1 MHEVM
6 NLQDTLAEYEK
17 PVTAWLDAAK
27 KQVAAIT
34 KLQKAVQDGN
44 LRDIEKLRTAAQT
57 ASTTAHEAG
66 QNSEPL
72 EFDTTTYLSEPEQFT
87 SELMETAQKAGV
99 SLLERDGTIFSYPVL
114 VRAEPEMAAVRIDKT
129 LVFSLRPSVLANLL
143 KRFQAKDPKA
153 RPERF
158 IETLFNAY
166 EFVRAKE
173 GYPPN
178 VDVPLVSVY
187 GVLTLLPGSEK
198 EYTLLDFTRDLYF
211 LDISDVQ
218 ETKKGFVLSL
228 PASTATREK
237 RAKPLPFVD
246 RQGREKLYAT
256 IKFTPGG

>member
-1 MHEVM
+1 M
-6 NLQDTLAEYEK
+6 NLHDTLAEYEK
-17 PVTAWLDAAK
+17 PVTTWLDAAK

-44 LRDIEKLRTAAQT
+44 LRDVEKLRSAALNAANT
-57 ASTTAHEAG
+57 ASEVA
-66 QNSEPL
+66 QNCEPL
-72 EFDTTTYLSEPEQFT
+72 EFDTTAYLSEPEQFT

-99 SLLERDGTIFSYPVL
+99 SLFERDGTIFSYPVL
-114 VRAEPEMAAVRIDKT
+114 VRAEPEIGAVRIDKT
-129 LVFSLRPSVLANLL
+129 LFFSLRPSVLANLL

-158 IETLFNAY
+158 IETLLSAY
-166 EFVRAKE
+166 ELVRVRD
-173 GYPPN
+173 GYPPG
-178 VDVPLVSVY
+178 VDVPLVSIY

-218 ETKKGFVLSL
+218 ETKKGSVITF
-228 PASTATREK
+228 PASTSTREK

-256 IKFTPGG
+256 LKFTPPAEDA